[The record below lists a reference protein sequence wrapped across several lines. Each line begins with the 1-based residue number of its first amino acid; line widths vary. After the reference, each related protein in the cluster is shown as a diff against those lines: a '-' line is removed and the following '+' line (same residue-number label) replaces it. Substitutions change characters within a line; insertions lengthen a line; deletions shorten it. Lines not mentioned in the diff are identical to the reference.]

1 MSDEDAHKVQV
12 PRHEML
18 MERKIKATG
27 ERVGGEDWVRAT
39 RSTLAHAQASF
50 FPIQPPILTDMLV
63 LLRPAH

>member
-39 RSTLAHAQASF
+39 RSTGNLE
-50 FPIQPPILTDMLV
+50 PPAGDV
-63 LLRPAH
+63 AVCRDHGRLRGH